1 MSLLQAGAGSCWPDR
16 RCLCWETFGLNRNK
30 LNISLLIVGRGFNIF
45 VVALF
50 AIVLTTDEIVKCG
63 DEVSLLEKR

>member
-1 MSLLQAGAGSCWPDR
+1 M
-16 RCLCWETFGLNRNK
+16 
-30 LNISLLIVGRGFNIF
+30 NISLLIVGGGFNLF